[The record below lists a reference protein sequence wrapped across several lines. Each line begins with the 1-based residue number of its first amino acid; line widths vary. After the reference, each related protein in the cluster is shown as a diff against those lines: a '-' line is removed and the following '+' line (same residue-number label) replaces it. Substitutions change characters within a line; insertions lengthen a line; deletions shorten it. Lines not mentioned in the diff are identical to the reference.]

1 MSLDV
6 INLIIPAKPE
16 YVLTVRLAVAGIATR
31 AGLDVESIEDL
42 KVCVAEGCILLIGE
56 DEPKENENI
65 SILFSIEDELK
76 IELSR
81 KRECTLLSAEAGE
94 LSVSIMESLVDGV
107 SIDCKDGSCTIMLVK
122 QLN

>member
-1 MSLDV
+1 MSLDI
-6 INLIIPAKPE
+6 INLTIPAKPE

-56 DEPKENENI
+56 DKTV
-65 SILFSIEDELK
+65 EDERIDISFTFDEALK
-76 IELSR
+76 IDLSR
-81 KRECTLLSAEAGE
+81 KKRCTLLSGEAGE
-94 LSVSIMESLVDGV
+94 LSVSIMESLVDNV
-107 SIDCKDGSCTIMLVK
+107 SISCEDEACAISLVK